1 MVIMPKLTDKETEIR
16 RKEICDSC
24 EKSKLGVCTKCGCV
38 LKLKV
43 KFEQNTCPLN
53 KW

>member
-1 MVIMPKLTDKETEIR
+1 MPKLTDKETEIR
-16 RKEICDSC
+16 RKERCDSC
-24 EKSKLGVCTKCGCV
+24 EKSKLGVCTKCCCG

-43 KFEQNTCPLN
+43 KFEQNECPLN